1 MWEKYL
7 LIPFAFGL
15 LGSGSSMMAFS
26 RRRNLVRYVKSFVV
40 LPIFIAA
47 LLSERNSLMAQDSS
61 SVDLELVLAVD
72 TSSSIDAVEYVL
84 QTNGYVKA
92 FQDDEV
98 IAAIEALAPRGIAVT
113 YVEWNATRM
122 QVQSVDWTPVF
133 DGASSRL
140 FAQAIKQNA
149 INETSSGTAIGEAL
163 LFSASLFD
171 NNGFSGDRRVIDISA
186 DDRYN
191 AGSAPSYAR
200 DYVVKK
206 GITVNGVVVGRGD
219 RLADYFRDNVIGGAA
234 SFVISAGSYQDFA
247 KSIKL
252 KLLRELRPH
261 GNFAQANIDD

>member
-1 MWEKYL
+1 MSKKL
-7 LIPFAFGL
+7 LLELFAWHPLGSASSVRLLSTRRNFFRYSIVFAFSSIL
-15 LGSGSSMMAFS
+15 LG
-26 RRRNLVRYVKSFVV
+26 V
-40 LPIFIAA
+40 
-47 LLSERNSLMAQDSS
+47 LLSKKDSVMAQDIN

-92 FQDDEV
+92 FQDNEV

-113 YVEWNATRM
+113 YVEWNASRM

-133 DGASSRL
+133 DRASSKL
-140 FAQAIKQNA
+140 FAQAIQQNA

-206 GITVNGVVVGRGD
+206 GITVNGIVVGQGR
-219 RLADYFRDNVIGGAA
+219 RLANYFRDNVIGGAA
-234 SFVISAGSYQDFA
+234 SFVISAGSYQDYA
-247 KSIKL
+247 ESIKL
-252 KLLRELRPH
+252 KLLRELRSH
-261 GNFAQANIDD
+261 GNFAEAKISD